1 MLTCPTCNTPLVIT
15 PPRPG
20 FGRATCPQCGGR
32 YPVVIHRDIDG
43 GLSAAFKA
51 KRVPLDDIKERV
63 GLRMYRRQVARCR
76 AAGKT
81 PQQVLDEAVEQL
93 PPLEG

>member
-1 MLTCPTCNTPLVIT
+1 MLTCSTCSTPLVIT

-32 YPVVIHRDIDG
+32 YSVVIHRQVDG
-43 GLSAAFKA
+43 SLSAAFKA
-51 KRVPLDDIKERV
+51 KRPPLADVKKRR
-63 GLRMYRRQVARCR
+63 GLRMYDWQVARCR

-81 PQQVLDEAVEQL
+81 PQQVLDEAVDSL

>member
-1 MLTCPTCNTPLVIT
+1 MLTCPTCSTPLVIT

-20 FGRATCPQCGGR
+20 FGRATCLHCGVR
-32 YPVVIHRDIDG
+32 YPVVIHRQVDG
-43 GLSAAFKA
+43 SLSAAFKA
-51 KRVPLDDIKERV
+51 KRTPLADIKERV

-93 PPLEG
+93 PPLE